1 MPIASEL
8 LDHVGVSI
16 HHRVMVPA
24 QPMEGV
30 QDQTAMRL
38 EKLLPGALL
47 RWRVRSVQ
55 QMGEL
60 GR

>member
-1 MPIASEL
+1 MPVASKM
-8 LDHVGVSI
+8 LDHVGVAI
-16 HHRVMVPA
+16 HDRVVIA
-24 QPMEGV
+24 TQPMEGV

-47 RWRVRSVQ
+47 RGRVRGVQ